1 MIYLPLWPNAY
12 PRLNVSGTYRARN
25 EDFQVTELAD
35 RQLMGTG
42 EHLYVYVEKR
52 DTNTQWLARQL
63 ANKANVP
70 LEAVSYAGLKD
81 RHAIT
86 RQWFSIQVRNRE
98 IPLSQLAGTD
108 WEILAA
114 ARHGAKLKRGALA
127 GNRFRL
133 VVRDIQGDKAA
144 INQRLELIRAR
155 GVPNY
160 FGPQRFGFNGLN
172 LAMGM
177 KYLANKKSVRSKS
190 KASMYISAMRSY
202 VFNQV
207 LAERVKAA
215 NWDRPLQG
223 EVFAFAGSLRGFCGD
238 DPVFDLQRWRDGKIH
253 PTAPMWGRGETLAHG
268 EAAQYEAGLGNTY
281 AALCNGLENIGLKQ
295 ERRPTRLLVPDL
307 FWQWQDDSTLTL
319 HFSLASGYYATA
331 LLKELGDFTEGLQE

>member
-1 MIYLPLWPNAY
+1 MIYLPSWPNAY
-12 PRLNVSGTYRARN
+12 PRLNISGTYRARD

-35 RQLMGTG
+35 RQLMGSG

-52 DTNTQWLARQL
+52 GTNTQWLARQL

-86 RQWFSIQVRNRE
+86 RQWFSIQLRNRD
-98 IPLSQLAGTD
+98 IPLSQLAGSD
-108 WEILAA
+108 WQILAA
-114 ARHGAKLKRGALA
+114 ERHGAKIKRGALG
-127 GNRFRL
+127 GNQFRL
-133 VVRDIQGDKAA
+133 VIRDIQGDKQQL
-144 INQRLELIRAR
+144 NQRLDLIRAR

-202 VFNQV
+202 LFNQV
-207 LAERVKAA
+207 LAQRVKDEC
-215 NWDRPLQG
+215 WDKPLLG
-223 EVFAFAGSLRGFCGD
+223 EVFAFAGSLRGFNGD
-238 DPVFDLQRWRDGKIH
+238 DLPFDLQRWREGKIH
-253 PTAPMWGRGETLAHG
+253 PTAPMWGRGQTMALH
-268 EAAQYEAGLGNTY
+268 AALQYEVGLGQTY

-307 FWQWQDDSTLTL
+307 YWQWQDDSTITL